1 MIAKHLAPLSPLDRD
16 CGEAERE
23 QASSEKAVMALV

>member
-1 MIAKHLAPLSPLDRD
+1 MIAKHLAPLSPLDSD

-23 QASSEKAVMALV
+23 QASCKKAAMALA

>member
-1 MIAKHLAPLSPLDRD
+1 MIAKHFAPLSPLDRG

-23 QASSEKAVMALV
+23 QASSEKATMLLA

>member
-23 QASSEKAVMALV
+23 QASSEKVAMALA